1 MLRDERHLA
10 ILILISAEAGKIPA
24 AHACRPSRDSLVRAL
39 ANCHYKM
46 FKQEQ

>member
-10 ILILISAEAGKIPA
+10 ILILISAEAGKIPP
-24 AHACRPSRDSLVRAL
+24 AHVCRPSLDSPVRAL

-46 FKQEQ
+46 FEQEK

>member
-1 MLRDERHLA
+1 MLRDEAHPA

-24 AHACRPSRDSLVRAL
+24 AHVCRSGRSSLVRAL

-46 FKQEQ
+46 FKQEK